1 MLNGNNNENGKKSKG
16 LIQQKKQLCTCST
29 LFLYIFFYHCFA
41 QLEGETSQFI
51 HVLLRKR
58 HMYSC
63 SFFLFGTHFHL
74 GGGQHV
80 SFSQRLYKIF
90 LFSFRR
96 NSSPFYFIFRFTSF
110 FCYPPQ
116 CRHQDLV
123 QKEKKTY
130 SDLRSFFLSKSL
142 GGHAIYRQKR
152 AGARNANFLPT
163 LMKGWTYV
171 CPYVRVRDFDR
182 TSFLTH
188 GAPLDS
194 SSIISLKLFTNSQF
208 GV

>member
-16 LIQQKKQLCTCST
+16 LIQRKKQLCTCST

-41 QLEGETSQFI
+41 LLEGETSQFI

-90 LFSFRR
+90 LFSFQR
-96 NSSPFYFIFRFTSF
+96 NSSPLYFIFRFSFF
-110 FCYPPQ
+110 FCYPTQ

-123 QKEKKTY
+123 QKKKNTPICC
-130 SDLRSFFLSKSL
+130 RFFSRKVWM
-142 GGHAIYRQKR
+142 AMRFTAKN
-152 AGARNANFLPT
+152 ARVLE
-163 LMKGWTYV
+163 M
-171 CPYVRVRDFDR
+171 R
-182 TSFLTH
+182 TSCRL
-188 GAPLDS
+188 S
-194 SSIISLKLFTNSQF
+194 
-208 GV
+208 